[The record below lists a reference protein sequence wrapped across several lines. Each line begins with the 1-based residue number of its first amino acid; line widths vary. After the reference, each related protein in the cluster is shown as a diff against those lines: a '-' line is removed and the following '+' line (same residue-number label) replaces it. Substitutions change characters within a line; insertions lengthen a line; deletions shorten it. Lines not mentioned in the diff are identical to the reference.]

1 MYELEV
7 GGGCGVGRWDGGC
20 WCLILILFLVVCCM
34 DVYIRC
40 MFGYDLD
47 FIIYILII
55 PKLIKPLDVCLDL
68 KNSKQIICF
77 SSSAPRDLF
86 QIFCFGFR
94 NNYSRKRFEAP

>member
-1 MYELEV
+1 MDKGGLWGGRV
-7 GGGCGVGRWDGGC
+7 GWGC
-20 WCLILILFLVVCCM
+20 WYLTFILFLVVCLM

-40 MFGYDLD
+40 MFSYDLD

-94 NNYSRKRFEAP
+94 NNYSRKGFEAP